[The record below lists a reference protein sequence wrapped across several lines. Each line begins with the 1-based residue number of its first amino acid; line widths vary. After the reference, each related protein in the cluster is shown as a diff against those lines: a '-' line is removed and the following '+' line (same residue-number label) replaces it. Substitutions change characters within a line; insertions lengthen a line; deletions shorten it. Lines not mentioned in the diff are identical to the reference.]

1 MRNIYQG
8 ITYMATKTTVYP
20 YIPNSIPGV
29 KAAMLE
35 ACKVKSVEEFFEDIP
50 ADLRLNRPLNLPAPL
65 LSEARLK
72 RHVEGIMARNT
83 AADEVISFLGGGCYQ
98 QHIPAVCDEING
110 RSEFLSAYAGEPYD
124 DHGRFQSL
132 FEYCS
137 MMGEMLNFD
146 VVTVP
151 TFDGF
156 QAAATACRMSGR
168 YTGRKTVLVAG
179 NVNPDAYSHITNYGR
194 SDLNFVTVR
203 YNAESGLIDQNDLR
217 EKLSAEVAGL
227 YFENPSYLGT
237 LEDGQAISDIV
248 KPHGAMLLV
257 GVDPSSLGVLTP
269 PADYGADIAC
279 GDIQTLGMHMGYGS
293 GHGGFLSSRDEE
305 ALVMQYPSRLFGI
318 TPTQVPGEY
327 GFGDVAY
334 SRTSFDQREN
344 GNEYV
349 GTAAALWGI
358 TAGVYLATMGPQG
371 MQELGD
377 GLMKRVAYLKKQLA
391 TLPGV
396 KISHARSVHFRE
408 CVVNFD
414 ATGRTVAELSAALRE
429 HGIFAGHD
437 LSSIFPELGQAALF
451 CVSELHAQRDIDHLI
466 ATLSK
471 LLITN

>member
-1 MRNIYQG
+1 MVM
-8 ITYMATKTTVYP
+8 TSTVYP
-20 YIPNSIPGV
+20 YIPNSIPAV
-29 KAAMLE
+29 KAAMLA
-35 ACKVKSVEEFFEDIP
+35 ACNVESVEEFFEDIP
-50 ADLRLNRPLNLPAPL
+50 AELRLNRPLNLPEPL

-72 RHVEGIMARNT
+72 RHVEGIMGVNT
-83 AADEVISFLGGGCYQ
+83 ATNEVISFLGGGCYQ
-98 QHIPAVCDEING
+98 QHVPAVCDEING

-168 YTGRKTVLVAG
+168 YTGRRTVLVAG
-179 NVNPDAYSHITNYGR
+179 NVNPDAHSHIINYGR
-194 SDLNFVTVR
+194 ADLDFVTVK
-203 YNAESGLIDQNDLR
+203 YNATTGLVDQNDLR
-217 EKLSAEVAGL
+217 EKMTSQVAGF
-227 YFENPSYLGT
+227 YFENPSYFGT
-237 LEDGQAISDIV
+237 LEDGQVLANIV

-257 GVDPSSLGVLTP
+257 GVDPASLGVLTP

-279 GDIQTLGMHMGYGS
+279 GDIQTLGLHMGYGS

-318 TPTQVPGEY
+318 TPTLVPGEY

-344 GNEYV
+344 GNEFV

-371 MQELGD
+371 MHDLGD
-377 GLMKRVAYLKKQLA
+377 GLMKRIAYLKKQLA

-396 KISHARSVHFRE
+396 KVTHARSAHFRE

-414 ATGRTVAELSAALRE
+414 ATGQTVAMLAAALRE
-429 HGIFAGHD
+429 QGIFAGHD
-437 LSSIFPELGQAALF
+437 LSSLFPELGQSALF
-451 CVSELHAQRDIDHLI
+451 CVSELHAQGDIDQLI
-466 ATLSK
+466 SALTTLLK
-471 LLITN
+471 TN

>member
-1 MRNIYQG
+1 
-8 ITYMATKTTVYP
+8 MAAKATVYP
-20 YIPNSIPGV
+20 YIPNSIPAV
-29 KAAMLE
+29 KAAMLA
-35 ACKVKSVEEFFEDIP
+35 ACKVESVDEFFEDIP
-50 ADLRLNRPLNLPAPL
+50 AALRMHRPLNLPEPL

-72 RHVEGIMARNT
+72 RHVEAIMARNT
-83 AADEVISFLGGGCYQ
+83 AANEVVSFLGGGCYQ
-98 QHIPAVCDEING
+98 QHVPAVCDEING

-137 MMGEMLNFD
+137 MLGEMLNFD

-168 YTGRKTVLVAG
+168 YTGRRTVLLAG
-179 NVNPDAYSHITNYGR
+179 NINPDAHSHITNYGR
-194 SDLNFVTVR
+194 SDLDFVTVK
-203 YNAESGLIDQNDLR
+203 YHAASGLIDQSDLR
-217 EKLSAEVAGL
+217 EKLNTGIAGV
-227 YFENPSYLGT
+227 YFENPSYFGT
-237 LEDGQAISDIV
+237 LEDGQAIADIV

-257 GVDPSSLGVLTP
+257 GVDPATLGVLSP
-269 PADYGADIAC
+269 PSDYGADIAC

-318 TPTQVPGEY
+318 APTQVAGEY

-334 SRTSFDQREN
+334 RRTSFDQREN
-344 GNEYV
+344 GNEFV

-371 MQELGD
+371 MHALGD

-396 KISHARSVHFRE
+396 NVPHAHTAHFRE

-414 ATGRTVAELSAALRE
+414 ATGRTVAALSKALRG

-437 LSSIFPELGQAALF
+437 LSVLFPELGQSALF
-451 CVSELHAQRDIDHLI
+451 CVSELHAQSDID
-466 ATLSK
+466 
-471 LLITN
+471 LLISALSTFLTTN

>member
-1 MRNIYQG
+1 MTN
-8 ITYMATKTTVYP
+8 KPTVYP
-20 YIPNSIPGV
+20 YIPNSVPSV
-29 KAAMLE
+29 KSAMLA
-35 ACKVKSVEEFFEDIP
+35 ACNVESVEEFFEDIP
-50 ADLRLNRPLNLPAPL
+50 ADLRLNRPLNLPAPM

-83 AADEVISFLGGGCYQ
+83 ATSEVISFLGGGCYQ
-98 QHIPAVCDEING
+98 QHVPAICDEING

-146 VVTVP
+146 VVSVP

-168 YTGRKTVLVAG
+168 YTGRRTVLVAG
-179 NVNPDAYSHITNYGR
+179 NVNPDAHNHIVTYGR
-194 SDLNFVTVR
+194 SDLDFVTVN
-203 YNAESGLIDQNDLR
+203 YDAATGLIDQNDLR
-217 EKLSAEVAGL
+217 DKMTSEVAGF
-227 YFENPSYLGT
+227 YFENPCYFGT
-237 LEDGQAISDIV
+237 LEDGQAIADIV
-248 KPHGAMLLV
+248 KPYGAMLLV
-257 GVDPSSLGVLTP
+257 GVDPASLGVLSP

-279 GDIQTLGMHMGYGS
+279 GDIQTLGLHMGYGS

-334 SRTSFDQREN
+334 SRTSFDQREK
-344 GNEYV
+344 GNEFV

-371 MQELGD
+371 MRDLGD
-377 GLMKRVAYLKKQLA
+377 GLMKRIAYLKQRMA
-391 TLPGV
+391 SVPGV
-396 KISHARSVHFRE
+396 QVAHATSSHFRE
-408 CVVNFD
+408 CVLNFD
-414 ATGRTVAELSAALRE
+414 ATGLTVQAISVALRAQ
-429 HGIFAGHD
+429 GIFAGHD
-437 LSSIFPELGQAALF
+437 LSSLFPALGQSALF
-451 CVSELHAQRDIDHLI
+451 CVSELHTQSDIDQLI
-466 ATLSK
+466 DTLNT
-471 LLITN
+471 LLKTN

>member
-1 MRNIYQG
+1 MV
-8 ITYMATKTTVYP
+8 ATETVHP
-20 YIPNSIPGV
+20 YIPNSIPAV
-29 KAAMLE
+29 KAAMLA
-35 ACKVKSVEEFFEDIP
+35 ACNVESVEEFFEDIP
-50 ADLRLNRPLNLPAPL
+50 AELRMNRPMNLPEPL

-72 RHVEGIMARNT
+72 RHVESIMSRNT
-83 AADEVISFLGGGCYQ
+83 ATNEVISFLGGGCYQ

-146 VVTVP
+146 VVSVP

-156 QAAATACRMSGR
+156 QAAATACRMAGR
-168 YTGRKTVLVAG
+168 HTGRRKVLVAG
-179 NVNPDAYSHITNYGR
+179 NVNPDAHSHIVNYGR
-194 SDLNFVTVR
+194 SDLEFITVR
-203 YNAESGLIDQNDLR
+203 YEAGSGLIDKNDLR
-217 EKLSAEVAGL
+217 EKMNADVAGL
-227 YFENPSYLGT
+227 YFENPSYFGT

-248 KPHGAMLLV
+248 KPYGTLMVV
-257 GVDPSSLGVLTP
+257 GVDPATLGVLAP

-293 GHGGFLSSRDEE
+293 GHGGFISSRDEE

-334 SRTSFDQREN
+334 SRTSFDKREN
-344 GNEYV
+344 GNEFV

-358 TAGVYLATMGPQG
+358 TAGVYLATMGPLG
-371 MQELGD
+371 MRDLGD

-396 KISHARSVHFRE
+396 SVPHRRSANFRE

-414 ATGRTVAELSAALRE
+414 ATGKTVAALSALLRGN
-429 HGIFAGHD
+429 GIFAGHD
-437 LSSIFPELGQAALF
+437 LSKQFPDMGQSALF
-451 CVSELHAQRDIDHLI
+451 CVSELHTKSDIDQ
-466 ATLSK
+466 
-471 LLITN
+471 LITELKNLLKTN